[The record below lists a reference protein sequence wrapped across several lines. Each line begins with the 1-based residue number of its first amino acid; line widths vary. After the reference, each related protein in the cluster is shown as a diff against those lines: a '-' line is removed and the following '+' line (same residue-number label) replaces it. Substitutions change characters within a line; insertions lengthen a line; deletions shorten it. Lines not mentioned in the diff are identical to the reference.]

1 MAMVNRPLMWAAGDP
16 RLQRLVADSR
26 MAAITVHR
34 FVAGNQIE
42 DAVQVVQELNQR
54 RIGGILDLLGE
65 GVADSAGAAAATG
78 HYRES
83 ALVIRARGLDATIS
97 VKLSQLGL
105 TIDRET
111 CLVNLGQILRQAR
124 ELGVTV
130 EVDMEQSELVPQ
142 TLEVFRLCAPE
153 YPRLRL
159 AMQACLRRTPWDL
172 ETLAPLK
179 PRVRLVKGAY
189 SEPLEA
195 SIRSRS
201 EVAAQYKFLTD
212 WLFEHGSDPA
222 FGTHDDACIEHAM
235 AAATRTG
242 AGQAG
247 FEFQMLYGVRR
258 DLQDRLAQD
267 GFRVRVYIPFGSAW
281 YPYLMRRMAERP
293 ANLRFFARALIGR

>member
-1 MAMVNRPLMWAAGDP
+1 MAMVNRPLLWVVGSP
-16 RLQRLVADSR
+16 RLERLVTDSR
-26 MAAITVHR
+26 IGAGMVHR
-34 FVAGNQIE
+34 FVAGDQLE
-42 DAVQVVQELNQR
+42 DAVRVTQQLNHQ

-65 GVADSAGAAAATG
+65 GVTDSAGAAEATA

-83 ALVIRARGLDATIS
+83 AAVIPTRGLDATIS

-105 TIDRET
+105 TIDRNT
-111 CLVNLGQILRQAR
+111 CLANLGQILQQAR
-124 ELGVTV
+124 ELGVSV

-142 TLEVFRLCAPE
+142 TLEVFRQCVPE
-153 YPRLRL
+153 YPQLRL

-172 ETLAPLK
+172 EALAPLK

-195 SIRSRS
+195 SIRSGS
-201 EVAAQYKFLTD
+201 EVRAQYKFLTD
-212 WLFEHGSDPA
+212 WLFEHGTDPA

-247 FEFQMLYGVRR
+247 FEIQMLYGVRR
-258 DLQDRLAQD
+258 DLQDRLANE

>member
-1 MAMVNRPLMWAAGDP
+1 MVNRPLLWAVGNP
-16 RLQRLVADSR
+16 RLERLVTDSR
-26 MAAITVHR
+26 MAASMVHR
-34 FVAGNQIE
+34 FVAGNQLE
-42 DAVQVVQELNQR
+42 DAVQVTQQLNHR

-65 GVADSAGAAAATG
+65 GVTNGAGAAGAAA

-83 ALVIRARGLDATIS
+83 AAVIPARGLDATIS

-172 ETLAPLK
+172 EALAPLK

-201 EVAAQYKFLTD
+201 EVRAQYQFLTD

-222 FGTHDDACIEHAM
+222 FGTHDGACIEHAM
-235 AAATRTG
+235 AAAARTG

-247 FEFQMLYGVRR
+247 FEIQMLYGVRR
-258 DLQDRLAQD
+258 DLQDRLANE

-293 ANLRFFARALIGR
+293 ANLRFFARALIGQ

>member
-1 MAMVNRPLMWAAGDP
+1 MWAAGDP
-16 RLQRLVADSR
+16 RLQRLIADSR
-26 MAAITVHR
+26 MAANTVHR
-34 FVAGNQIE
+34 FVAGNQLE
-42 DAVQVVQELNQR
+42 DAVQVVQQLNQR
-54 RIGGILDLLGE
+54 RVGGILDLLGE

-153 YPRLRL
+153 YPWLRL

-172 ETLAPLK
+172 ETLASLK

-267 GFRVRVYIPFGSAW
+267 GFRVSVYIPFGAAW

>member
-1 MAMVNRPLMWAAGDP
+1 M
-16 RLQRLVADSR
+16 
-26 MAAITVHR
+26 VHR
-34 FVAGNQIE
+34 FVAGDQLE
-42 DAVQVVQELNQR
+42 DAVQVTQQLNQR

-65 GVADSAGAAAATG
+65 GVTDSAGAAEATA

-83 ALVIRARGLDATIS
+83 AAVIPTRGLDATIS

-105 TIDRET
+105 TIDRDT
-111 CLVNLGQILRQAR
+111 CLANLGQILQQAR

-142 TLEVFRLCAPE
+142 TLEVFRQCAPE
-153 YPRLRL
+153 YPQLRL

-172 ETLAPLK
+172 EALAPLK

-195 SIRSRS
+195 SIRSGS
-201 EVAAQYKFLTD
+201 EVRAQYKFLTD
-212 WLFEHGSDPA
+212 WLFEHGTDPA

-247 FEFQMLYGVRR
+247 FEIQMLYGVRR
-258 DLQDRLAQD
+258 DLQDRLANE

>member
-1 MAMVNRPLMWAAGDP
+1 MINRPLLWAVGNP
-16 RLQRLVADSR
+16 RLERLVTDSR
-26 MAAITVHR
+26 MAASMVHR
-34 FVAGNQIE
+34 FVAGNQLE
-42 DAVQVVQELNQR
+42 DAVQVTQQLNHR

-65 GVADSAGAAAATG
+65 GVTDSAGAADAAA

-83 ALVIRARGLDATIS
+83 AAVIPARGLDATIS

-111 CLVNLGQILRQAR
+111 CLANLGQILRQAR

-130 EVDMEQSELVPQ
+130 EIDMEQSELVPQ

-195 SIRSRS
+195 SLRSRS
-201 EVAAQYKFLTD
+201 EVTAQFKFLTD

-247 FEFQMLYGVRR
+247 FEIQMLYGVRR
-258 DLQDRLAQD
+258 DLQDRLASE

-293 ANLRFFARALIGR
+293 ANLRFFARSLIGR

>member
-1 MAMVNRPLMWAAGDP
+1 MVNRPLLWVAGNP
-16 RLQRLVADSR
+16 RLERMVADSR
-26 MAAITVHR
+26 MAANMVHR
-34 FVAGNQIE
+34 FVAGHRLE
-42 DAVQVVQELNQR
+42 DAVQVTQQLNDR

-65 GVADSAGAAAATG
+65 GVTDSAGAAEATAQ
-78 HYRES
+78 YRES
-83 ALVIRARGLDATIS
+83 AAVIPARGLDATIS

-111 CLVNLGQILRQAR
+111 CLANLCQILRQAR
-124 ELGVTV
+124 DLGVTV
-130 EVDMEQSELVPQ
+130 EVDMEQSELVSQ

-153 YPRLRL
+153 YPQLRL

-189 SEPLEA
+189 SEPLDI
-195 SIRSRS
+195 SIRSRP
-201 EVAAQYKFLTD
+201 EVTAQYKFLTD

-222 FGTHDDACIEHAM
+222 FGTHDDACIQHAM
-235 AAATRTG
+235 AAATRTS

-247 FEFQMLYGVRR
+247 FEIQMLYGVRR
-258 DLQDRLAQD
+258 DLQERLARD